1 MVPDGNKL
9 ASGDLVFNVIY
20 KHPRRHKSRFYVEPC
35 KRQETVTVS
44 MSTVYIKKIEVK
56 ALTRKIEL
64 PQRNFLRFLTQSK
77 NTRQRPF
84 RNYGH

>member
-1 MVPDGNKL
+1 MESDGNKL
-9 ASGDLVFNVIY
+9 SSYDLVCNAVY
-20 KHPRRHKSRFYVEPC
+20 TYPVRHKSRFYVEPC